1 MSQSTTNS
9 DFNID
14 IDELAEEHPRC
25 GTPLGANIAL
35 RPHQQTLLA
44 RCIRYENEQ
53 IPLREFKQVSQDV
66 SEMDFVRTKV
76 GVIGDRVGSG
86 KSYVIL
92 SLIRSNNISN
102 EVYPII
108 KSHGCN
114 KVNFFFHDFNQ
125 SINTNLLVIPHNLA
139 IQWQYYIDNFGT
151 NMKTKIIKV
160 AKVLDTLNQQG
171 DSFND
176 FIKEHDLLV
185 VTSTLYNKFAQL
197 LVDNKVKLQR
207 IIFDEVDSL
216 SIPSCKYVDANF
228 YWLVTASYG
237 NTIYPRGYC
246 VYDRNV
252 GRYIWYATGMRH
264 SGFLKQLL
272 TDIVSHLPRPLVKA
286 LVIKNNEAYVEAS
299 LSLPPM
305 ITNII
310 KCKTPHSIR
319 VLDGV
324 VDRQVLQHL
333 NADDVQGALAYI
345 NNNQKNTEEN
355 IILRVIDKF
364 SRQATNLRLQ
374 IQTTNAMMY
383 DVEAERDSELARL
396 QGLLDNVLKKID
408 TISQRIKSSE
418 MCSVCYDDIQQ
429 KAIVPCCQNAFCFK
443 CISMWVSNKHTCPLC
458 KNVVVLGDLLVVDN
472 QASTSTMICD
482 DEHQDESEQYDKLEN
497 LEKLLLRMKETSS
510 SVSDYDGK
518 RILIF
523 TAYDSVFVNIV
534 DVLNRVNIKYEYLKG
549 NGNQVNAIVERY
561 KKGVTNVLLINPR
574 QYGSG
579 LCLETTTDMIMFHKF
594 DTEIEKQVVG
604 RAQRYGRKDPLNLY
618 YLLYNNEVEK
628 TI

>member
-1 MSQSTTNS
+1 MSHTNS

-14 IDELAEEHPRC
+14 IDELSEEHPRC
-25 GTPLGANIAL
+25 NTPIGSKIAL

-53 IPLREFKQVSQDV
+53 LPLHEFQQVSEDV
-66 SEMDFVRTKV
+66 SGVDFVRTKV

-92 SLIRSNNISN
+92 SLIKSNNVSN
-102 EVYPII
+102 EVHPLI
-108 KSHGCN
+108 KSHGYN

-125 SINTNLLVIPHNLA
+125 SINTNILVIPHNLSV
-139 IQWQYYIDNFGT
+139 QWQYYIENFGT
-151 NMKTKIIKV
+151 ELKCKIIKV
-160 AKVLDTLNQQG
+160 AKTLDMLSQQTQE
-171 DSFND
+171 DNNFVD
-176 FIKEHDLLV
+176 VIKNYDLIV
-185 VTSTLYNKFAQL
+185 ITSTLYNKFAQL
-197 LVDNKVKLQR
+197 ISDKKVKLQR
-207 IIFDEVDSL
+207 VIFDEVDSL
-216 SIPSCKYVDANF
+216 NIPSCKYIDANF

-246 VYDRNV
+246 MYDRNV

-264 SGFLKQLL
+264 SGFLKNLL
-272 TDIVSHLPRPLVKA
+272 CDIASHLPRNLVKT
-286 LVIKNNEAYVEAS
+286 LIIKNNEAYVEAS

-333 NADDVQGALAYI
+333 NANDVHGALSYI
-345 NNNQKNTEEN
+345 NNHQKNTEEN

-383 DVEAERDSELARL
+383 DVETEREAELTRL
-396 QGLLDNVLKKID
+396 QSQLDSVLHKMD
-408 TISQRIKSSE
+408 TISQRIKSSD
-418 MCSVCYDDIQQ
+418 MCSICYDDIQQ
-429 KAIVPCCQNAFCFK
+429 KSIVPCCQNAYCFK
-443 CISMWVSNKHTCPLC
+443 CISMWVSHRHTCPLC
-458 KNVVVLGDLLVVDN
+458 KCAVVLSDLFVVDN
-472 QASTSTMICD
+472 EASTSGCG
-482 DEHQDESEQYDKLEN
+482 ECEEQEESEQHDKLEN
-497 LEKLLLRMKETSS
+497 LELLLQGMKNE
-510 SVSDYDGK
+510 DEYNNK
-518 RILIF
+518 KILIF
-523 TAYDSVFVNIV
+523 TAYENVFSNIV
-534 DVLNRVNIKYEYLKG
+534 DVLNKVGIKYEYLKG

-561 KKGVTNVLLINPR
+561 RRGSTTVLLINPR

-604 RAQRYGRKDPLNLY
+604 RAQRYGRKEPLNLH
-618 YLLYNNEVEK
+618 YLLYNNEIDIANK
-628 TI
+628 